1 MAGKKF
7 DYFVIFAEM
16 RTGSNFLEA
25 NLNSASGI
33 FCQGEVFNP
42 HFIGHAGQEEY
53 LGMTLQQR
61 DADPLALIE
70 RMKKGSDQLT
80 GFRFFHDHDP
90 RVLKRCL
97 ADRRCAKI
105 VLTRNPLD
113 TYISREIV
121 RQTGQWR
128 LGDLRNAKTASVR
141 FDADNFAKHLET
153 HRAFQAKLQHR
164 LQASGQTAF
173 YIGYDDIADMDVMNG
188 LVAYL
193 GGKEKID
200 SPSKSTKKQ
209 NPKPLEETVENF
221 DEMKRMLAEVDVF
234 DLNRTPNFEPRRG
247 PGVPGFVAA
256 AQSPVLFMPIRS
268 GPEDNILRWLAELDG
283 DAKADLITGFSQKS
297 LRQWKRQS
305 KGHCCFTVIRHP
317 AARLHRAF
325 IRHILVPGPENYA
338 AIRETL
344 RKSYK
349 VPIPKGAPD
358 ASFSV
363 EEHRAAFLAF
373 AEFIKG
379 NLNGQSSIRVD
390 AAWASQSEV
399 LQGFAKVMLPDVI
412 IREEEL
418 PAGLDYVARRFGQR
432 SPEVAQKSDDAV
444 FSLSTIYN
452 PDVEAAVRAAYQ
464 RDYMNFGFGPWH
476 KA

>member
-1 MAGKKF
+1 MAQKF

-25 NLNSASGI
+25 SLNTAPGI
-33 FCQGEVFNP
+33 FCHGEVFNP
-42 HFIGHAGQEEY
+42 QFIGHAGQEEH

-61 DADPLALIE
+61 EADPLALIE
-70 RMKKGSDQLT
+70 RMAKGTDQLA

-90 RVLKRCL
+90 RVLKHCL
-97 ADRRCAKI
+97 MDHRCAKI

-113 TYISREIV
+113 TYVSREIV
-121 RQTGQWR
+121 RETGQWR
-128 LGDLRNAKTASVR
+128 LGDLRNAKTATVR
-141 FDADNFAKHLET
+141 FDAANFAAHLET
-153 HRAFQAKLQHR
+153 HRAFQAELQHR
-164 LQASGQTAF
+164 LQTSGQTAF
-173 YIGYDDIADMDVMNG
+173 YIGYDDIADTDVVNG

-193 GGKEKID
+193 GGKEKIKG
-200 SPSKSTKKQ
+200 PSKSTKKQ
-209 NPKPLEETVENF
+209 NPKPLDETVENF
-221 DEMKRMLAEVDVF
+221 DELEKTLAKVDIF

-256 AQSPVLFMPIRS
+256 AQSPVLFMPVRS
-268 GPEDNILRWLAELDG
+268 GPQDSVLRWLAELDG
-283 DAKADLITGFSQKS
+283 DAEADLVTGFSQKT

-305 KGHCCFTVIRHP
+305 KGHCCFSVVRHP
-317 AARLHRAF
+317 VARLHRAF
-325 IRHILVPGPENYA
+325 IRHVLVPGPENYA

-349 VPIPKGAPD
+349 VPIPKGAPG
-358 ASFSV
+358 ASFSDA
-363 EEHRAAFLAF
+363 EHRAAFLAF

-379 NLNGQSSIRVD
+379 NLNGQSSVRVD
-390 AAWASQSEV
+390 AAWASQSEI

-418 PAGLDYVARRFGQR
+418 TAGLGFVARRVGQP
-432 SPEVAQKSDDAV
+432 SPDLVQETDDAV
-444 FSLSTIYN
+444 FPLSKIYN

-464 RDYMNFGFGPWH
+464 RDYMNFGFGPWDR
-476 KA
+476 A